1 MEVWMV
7 FGWFLYVDRSMAT
20 MVYDNLQA
28 VKALIDCVRGPEMS
42 MTLILRLLILD
53 TCL

>member
-1 MEVWMV
+1 
-7 FGWFLYVDRSMAT
+7 

-42 MTLILRLLILD
+42 SMFVEFGMALTLKSQSPL
-53 TCL
+53 